1 MPSKTQRQ
9 NLERSQHDRNSGS
22 VAGSIDCECFAGSP
36 FEEIDNPGF
45 GHRER
50 SAQDAS
56 RTAAERL
63 VEPNEDVTAA
73 VVGQLH
79 RLDHGSRAIHVHKQ
93 LRQRAAVS

>member
-1 MPSKTQRQ
+1 MPPETQRQ

-22 VAGSIDCECFAGSP
+22 VAGSPDRECFAGSP

-63 VEPNEDVTAA
+63 VDPNEDVTSA
-73 VVGQLH
+73 VVGQLY
-79 RLDHGSRAIHVHKQ
+79 RLYDGSRAIHVHKR
-93 LRQRAAVS
+93 LRQHAAMS

>member
-9 NLERSQHDRNSGS
+9 NLERSHHDRNSGS
-22 VAGSIDCECFAGSP
+22 VAASLDRECFPGSP

-63 VEPNEDVTAA
+63 IDPNDDVTAA
-73 VVGQLH
+73 VVGELH
-79 RLDHGSRAIHVHKQ
+79 RLGHGSRAIYVHKR
-93 LRQRAAVS
+93 LRQRAAMS